1 MLKTPPME
9 TTAHT
14 NVTHEEAGAAH
25 SGDLRVLPG
34 QIIPAASRRQR
45 AQFVFAALMWTV
57 ASLILGIRGA
67 GWLIGAA
74 YALPLLVVAVA
85 LGGLKYRFVMAPV
98 ARRISARIRDRGPG
112 SHPLGFFSWRSW
124 GVVALMV
131 AGGHALR
138 LTSAPRVWL
147 GVLYA
152 AVATGLALGS
162 SVFWRSAVKD

>member
-1 MLKTPPME
+1 ME
-9 TTAHT
+9 TTART
-14 NVTHEEAGAAH
+14 GATPEDTGQVHAP
-25 SGDLRVLPG
+25 DLRVVPG
-34 QIIPAASRRQR
+34 QRFPVVSGRQR

-74 YALPLLVVAVA
+74 YALPLLVIAVA
-85 LGGLKYRFVMAPV
+85 LGGLKYRLVMAPV

-162 SVFWRSAVKD
+162 SVFWRAAVKK